1 MKIVIIF
8 LFISIFNLKVAF
20 SLDCTGLNT
29 LSDYLANRGGSFQS
43 AKCLSIV
50 SVDPT
55 DPDFFKSPS
64 CDALVIDSTDKS
76 YSNILK
82 TAGVTCPVLS
92 PTFPVIFRM
101 NQVQN
106 YKKFIESIYCVESTF
121 PASTLF
127 KGILDAALR
136 DSLNTLILPVIPS
149 DTGNFSSRVSVM
161 AAEVRTWLMAKYGN
175 NLSCPFQIVIPASGN
190 SNYNAVLDG
199 FSLAFSRD
207 QNAYKNSIKDDALGG
222 ISRSPPPVP
231 PRSRQPPP
239 VPPRPKRSPPP
250 PPVPPRPKRSPPPP
264 PVPPRI
270 KYKIPDSPTVP
281 LLRDFNQY
289 DGIACPT
296 MKNLHTLLTE
306 LGDPYINKYTAVTTQ
321 ISIAS
326 TDFSFGLFSCD
337 MIVLDSDSYN
347 FSDIMNEMRL
357 PHNLYREESG
367 VTIRSPNF
375 VQNEHE
381 WFSSLHKVVHMS
393 LSEALEEVN
402 DYASLLELIKEAYT
416 NILKYADRNKL
427 TELLILPFGLWSN
440 DPNLSDKILSVCID
454 SLGEA
459 LNEFLVTND
468 NIHVT
473 IIVSSIELQAMLIDQ
488 IKPFFMTVQA
498 SSSLLRPQ
506 RYHGHSLLRPRTHYP
521 SETRT
526 GSGTVVVTPSPYTFT
541 YDNDC
546 MASTPLSDL
555 IQSMFNGRVSSLSTS
570 RKFSLIL
577 TEQPPVVYGCGCLV
591 VDVSDRE
598 QINLALK
605 LGINEKECKSVGSS
619 EIKVFTSNPNQYLT
633 SPYLLTVTRVYCLNT
648 TKFLYNSRIEATK
661 VLYEKILASAKFR
674 CSTILMP
681 LLSTSMDTSEHRNK
695 EYILQ
700 AATTMDS
707 FYLTSPQKNSIHV
720 TFYTHESSLFFL
732 ALELFATYYLEYSSC
747 GGVTSSIKEI
757 DKNWMD
763 LRRII
768 GYGAIPEFVT
778 PMKKTSLIKTL
789 KKKLTRRSSTTTT
802 TTATPI
808 KIPPQRP
815 PLPKF
820 TGNENADRP
829 APVKIEMSQRFYN
842 MNTNDFI
849 SSISHYDCTKLY
861 SMNYW
866 INTFTSFYSSKY
878 AEVSRQIYFA
888 NSGLIPGPENCDVAV
903 VDAGYTGINSVFRSI
918 GQSYPFLNSCVTVLA
933 NQKYSTNE
941 IPITRTL
948 QRLFVV
954 NVNSKPLK
962 DVYEEIFEK
971 AIANRERHIYIPLF
985 NLSYNYNISVNRA
998 TLLVKEFLTSLL
1010 YVLNRYNSS
1019 LKVIIY
1025 EENTPAALHAFDV
1038 ILRVLSGR
1046 EGL

>member
-1 MKIVIIF
+1 MGTGILLI
-8 LFISIFNLKVAF
+8 LISIFNLKVAF
-20 SLDCTGLNT
+20 SLDCTNLNT
-29 LSDYLANRGGSFQS
+29 LSDYLTNRGGSFQS
-43 AKCLSIV
+43 SKCLSIV
-50 SVDPT
+50 LADPT
-55 DPDFFKSPS
+55 DPEFFKSPS
-64 CDALVIDSTDKS
+64 CDALVVDSTDS
-76 YSNILK
+76 NYNNILK

-92 PTFPVIFRM
+92 PTFPVIFKM

-106 YKKFIESIYCVESTF
+106 YKRFIESIYCVEASF
-121 PASTLF
+121 PPSTLF
-127 KGILDAALR
+127 KGILDAAFR
-136 DSLNTLILPVIPS
+136 DSLDTLLLPVIPS

-175 NLSCPFQIVIPASGN
+175 NLSCPFQIVIPVSGN

-207 QNAYKNSIKDDALGG
+207 QNTYKNSIRDDTLGNIG
-222 ISRSPPPVP
+222 RSPP
-231 PRSRQPPP
+231 Q
-239 VPPRPKRSPPP
+239 VPPRPKQLRQ
-250 PPVPPRPKRSPPPP
+250 VPLISKKPP

-289 DGIACPT
+289 DGVACPT

-306 LGDPYINKYTAVTTQ
+306 LKDPYLSKYTAVTTQ
-321 ISIAS
+321 VSIAS

-337 MIVLDSDSYN
+337 MIVMDSDSYN
-347 FSDIMNEMRL
+347 FIDIMNEMRL
-357 PHNLYREESG
+357 PPNLYRKESG
-367 VTIRSPNF
+367 VTIRSPKF
-375 VQNEHE
+375 IQNEHE
-381 WFSSLHKVVHMS
+381 WFSSLSKVVYMS
-393 LSEALEEVN
+393 LTEALEEVN
-402 DYASLLELIKEAYT
+402 DYASLLALIKEAYT
-416 NILKYADRNKL
+416 NILSYADRNKL

-440 DPNLSDKILSVCID
+440 DSNFSDKILSVCID

-468 NIHVT
+468 SVHVT
-473 IIVSSIELQAMLIDQ
+473 IIVNSIELQAVLIDQ

-498 SSSLLRPQ
+498 SSSLLKPQ
-506 RYHGHSLLRPRTHYP
+506 RYHVYSLLRPRTHYP

-555 IQSMFNGRVSSLSTS
+555 ILSMFNGRVSSLSTS
-570 RKFSLIL
+570 RNFSLIL
-577 TEQPPVVYGCGCLV
+577 TDQPPVVYGCGCLV
-591 VDVSDRE
+591 VDVSVRE
-598 QINLALK
+598 QVNLALK
-605 LGINEKECKSVGSS
+605 LGVSEKECTSVGSS
-619 EIKVFTSNPNQYLT
+619 EIKVFTSKPNQYLT
-633 SPYLLTVTRVYCLNT
+633 SPYLFTVTRVYCLNT
-648 TKFLYNSRIEATK
+648 TKFLYNSRIESTK

-674 CSTILMP
+674 CSTILTP

-700 AATTMDS
+700 AAITMDA

-802 TTATPI
+802 TTATPV
-808 KIPPQRP
+808 KVPPQRP

-820 TGNENADRP
+820 TGNGNADRP
-829 APVKIEMSQRFYN
+829 APVKIGMPQHFYN

-849 SSISHYDCTKLY
+849 SAISHYDCSKLY

-866 INTFTSFYSSKY
+866 INTVTSFYSSKY
-878 AEVSRQIYFA
+878 IEVSRQIYLA

-903 VDAGYTGINSVFRSI
+903 VDAGYTGINAVFRSI
-918 GQSYPFLNSCVTVLA
+918 GQSYPSLNSCVTVLA
-933 NQKYSTNE
+933 NQRYSTDS
-941 IPITRTL
+941 IPMTRTL

-954 NVNSKPLK
+954 NVNSKSLK

-971 AIANRERHIYIPLF
+971 AVANREKHIYIPLF
-985 NLSYNYNISVNRA
+985 DFSYNYNISVNRA

-1010 YVLNRYNSS
+1010 YVLNRYNSL
-1019 LKVIIY
+1019 LKVIVY
-1025 EENTPAALHAFDV
+1025 EENTLAALHAFDV
-1038 ILRVLSGR
+1038 MLRVLSGR